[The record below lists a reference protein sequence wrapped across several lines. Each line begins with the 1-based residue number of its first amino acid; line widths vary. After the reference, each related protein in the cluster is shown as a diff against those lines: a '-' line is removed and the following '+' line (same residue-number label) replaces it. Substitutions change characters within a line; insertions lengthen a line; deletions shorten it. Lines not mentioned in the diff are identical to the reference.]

1 MIKISNYICQEDIQE
16 MTDKIIILSSSDQEY
31 NDPISLKSLL
41 NLRDSD
47 ESKISFLRLKNTYR
61 FLSKV
66 SLFSEEIK
74 RQFRKNYKF

>member
-1 MIKISNYICQEDIQE
+1 MIKISSYICQEDIQE